1 MTLMLPDDV
10 IAPTY
15 TMSNDLKGITEPAPP
30 TLYPQAPDA
39 FWANVNPPKF
49 LFCSDPSW
57 RSDVPTYQPHRHNKH
72 TRLSRVLYPSINLQ
86 IYDAKYILCSALTLC
101 WSTVQ

>member
-39 FWANVNPPKF
+39 FWANVNPQKF
-49 LFCSDPSW
+49 SVSSRECLKKGGSYDQSTNQLNMMF
-57 RSDVPTYQPHRHNKH
+57 
-72 TRLSRVLYPSINLQ
+72 LSSQTGGSY
-86 IYDAKYILCSALTLC
+86 YAKKGECVI
-101 WSTVQ
+101 

>member
-49 LFCSDPSW
+49 LFCPAKGHSHDSE
-57 RSDVPTYQPHRHNKH
+57 
-72 TRLSRVLYPSINLQ
+72 SIG
-86 IYDAKYILCSALTLC
+86 II
-101 WSTVQ
+101 

>member
-49 LFCSDPSW
+49 SVSSSKFLLSTLIEW
-57 RSDVPTYQPHRHNKH
+57 RNENMVG
-72 TRLSRVLYPSINLQ
+72 
-86 IYDAKYILCSALTLC
+86 A
-101 WSTVQ
+101 

>member
-39 FWANVNPPKF
+39 FWANVNPPNFPVSSLERAKKGAF
-49 LFCSDPSW
+49 
-57 RSDVPTYQPHRHNKH
+57 
-72 TRLSRVLYPSINLQ
+72 
-86 IYDAKYILCSALTLC
+86 YDQSTDQLNMILCS
-101 WSTVQ
+101 SQQ

>member
-49 LFCSDPSW
+49 SVSSLE
-57 RSDVPTYQPHRHNKH
+57 
-72 TRLSRVLYPSINLQ
+72 RVKKGGF
-86 IYDAKYILCSALTLC
+86 YDQSTDQLNMILCS
-101 WSTVQ
+101 SQQ

>member
-49 LFCSDPSW
+49 SVS
-57 RSDVPTYQPHRHNKH
+57 SPTRAAQTALCNYIEQRNKQKIFQ
-72 TRLSRVLYPSINLQ
+72 TGI
-86 IYDAKYILCSALTLC
+86 
-101 WSTVQ
+101 

>member
-49 LFCSDPSW
+49 LFSSAKFLFC
-57 RSDVPTYQPHRHNKH
+57 PTKGHSHDSEP
-72 TRLSRVLYPSINLQ
+72 IG
-86 IYDAKYILCSALTLC
+86 II
-101 WSTVQ
+101 

>member
-1 MTLMLPDDV
+1 MVLPTVTSNSEKADGSASEAV
-10 IAPTY
+10 PVTSPTFFQVKF
-15 TMSNDLKGITEPAPP
+15 S
-30 TLYPQAPDA
+30 
-39 FWANVNPPKF
+39 VNAPKF

>member
-39 FWANVNPPKF
+39 FLANVNPPKF
-49 LFCSDPSW
+49 SVSSLE
-57 RSDVPTYQPHRHNKH
+57 
-72 TRLSRVLYPSINLQ
+72 RVKKGGF
-86 IYDAKYILCSALTLC
+86 YDQSTDQLNMILCS
-101 WSTVQ
+101 S

>member
-39 FWANVNPPKF
+39 FWANVNPPNSQLATKRGACPS
-49 LFCSDPSW
+49 LFE
-57 RSDVPTYQPHRHNKH
+57 
-72 TRLSRVLYPSINLQ
+72 
-86 IYDAKYILCSALTLC
+86 
-101 WSTVQ
+101 

>member
-49 LFCSDPSW
+49 SVSSQLGRRNPPCRATSN
-57 RSDVPTYQPHRHNKH
+57 T
-72 TRLSRVLYPSINLQ
+72 Q
-86 IYDAKYILCSALTLC
+86 I
-101 WSTVQ
+101 